1 MVLKYPFS
9 EIIST
14 EAQLREVLG
23 VPSAGSV
30 DKQLSILDQ
39 HSRNFI
45 GRSPFALISTAD
57 ASGRCDVSPR
67 GDGAGFIKVLDDKTL
82 LIPDRPGNK
91 RGDTLSNIIKNPHA
105 GILFLIP
112 DVEET
117 LRVNGLAA
125 LIRDPDL
132 LQRMAFRD
140 KTPQLAIAVE
150 AEEVYFHCAKAFKRS
165 GLWDPEQWSGR
176 GDLPSLG
183 QIMMDQTKP
192 KDATAES
199 IDCTIE
205 EAYKTNLY

>member
-1 MVLKYPFS
+1 VLNYPFS

-14 EAQLREVLG
+14 EEQLREVLG

-30 DKQLSILDQ
+30 DKQLSVLDR

-45 GRSPFALISTAD
+45 SRSPFALVGTAN
-57 ASGRCDVSPR
+57 AAGRCDVSPR
-67 GDGAGFIKVLDDKTL
+67 GDGPGFIYVLDGKTI
-82 LIPDRPGNK
+82 LIPERPGNK
-91 RGDTLSNIIKNPHA
+91 RGDTLSNVVENPHV

-117 LRVNGLAA
+117 LRLNGRAE
-125 LIRDPDL
+125 LIRDPGL
-132 LQRMAFRD
+132 LERMVFRG
-140 KTPQLAIAVE
+140 KLPQLAIAVE
-150 AEEVYFHCAKAFKRS
+150 VEEVYFHCAKAFKRS
-165 GLWDPEQWSGR
+165 GLWDPEKWTGR

-199 IDCTIE
+199 LDCTIE
-205 EAYKTNLY
+205 EAYKSNLY